1 MRLYR
6 ALGTQTQDLLSVQL
20 QFLFISE
27 IIGGLRLIA
36 ALAVTLPT
44 RSIWFPAS
52 IYHLLEVK
60 RLVAIDQL
68 VCGAAAGA
76 PALLARVTAGPSNTA
91 APTAIKQYRVAGWR
105 GPGSGL
111 TWFSCLPALPRPFPA
126 SQVPV
131 NPPPPAPW
139 CFLVFFFRPKN
150 TCFFSVF

>member
-52 IYHLLEVK
+52 IYHLLLEVK

-76 PALLARVTAGPSNTA
+76 PALLARVTAGSSNTA
-91 APTAIKQYRVAGWR
+91 APTAISRCRLAR
-105 GPGSGL
+105 SGFRADMVL
-111 TWFSCLPALPRPFPA
+111 VSPRFPA
-126 SQVPV
+126 TFSRLSGPSQ
-131 NPPPPAPW
+131 PPLPPHPPG
-139 CFLVFFFRPKN
+139 VF
-150 TCFFSVF
+150 